1 MWPGEFPKRAF
12 STRYALKDI
21 GYAIDLGKNGGLN
34 LTGAETSRA
43 LLQKAIDA
51 GFDQDYWPVLLKV
64 IEQN

>member
-1 MWPGEFPKRAF
+1 
-12 STRYALKDI
+12 LKDV